1 MENRVTGARN
11 KNLSGATAGEASASN
26 KLFLMR
32 FSHFGRRAL
41 PLALSLTA
49 SISLAQAQPAPR
61 LRLPFNDNW
70 RFNLGDTA
78 DAKPLGAGY
87 QITKWRWKSGQD
99 MAALSADTSGPD
111 WKDAGPKDDVFGN
124 RPGFA
129 WFRTTLAPSNKTP
142 LVLRFDGVDDNATV
156 YLNGQ
161 KLRTHQGWA
170 SPFEVPLESAWRANA
185 PNELAVTVENGDG
198 QGGIGAAGL
207 QVGAPIE
214 SAATRAN
221 YDDSSWRVLDLP
233 HDWGVEGDFD
243 IDLPGET
250 GKLPW
255 AGVGWYRKNFNVPAA
270 DKTKRFLLEV
280 DGAMSFSKVWCNG
293 QYAGQWPYGYASWAL
308 DLTPFM
314 KVGANTVAIR
324 LNNLPD
330 SSRWYPGGG
339 IYRPVHLTVTNPVHV
354 AHWGTQV
361 TTAMAG
367 TSAKI
372 SAKTTLQND
381 GKTAQTVRL
390 VSTILDANLKPVAKT
405 EARATLAPDTQQIVT
420 QTLPVANPRQWNLTD
435 RYRYT
440 LVSQIVR
447 GERVLD
453 RYSTPFGVR
462 DIAWVADKGFL
473 LNGKVVQLKG
483 VCMHH
488 DLGALG
494 AAWNRR
500 AAQRQLQILQSMG
513 VNALRTSHNPPAPE
527 MLDLCDEMGI
537 LVLDEFSDTW
547 KAAKKPN
554 GYATLFDE
562 WAEKDVRAFVR
573 RDRNHPSVIA
583 WSSGNEVPEQGS
595 PAGAAISRRLTDIFH
610 SEDATRPVGSGN
622 NYYQAAD
629 NGFENTVDIFGFNY
643 KPQNY
648 ASFLKNHPT
657 IPLFGSETSSAISS
671 RGEYFFPVST
681 DAADNEADFQ
691 VGSYDLYSVPWG
703 SLPDKEFEGQDR
715 NPAVA
720 GEFVWT
726 GFDYLGEPT
735 PYNSDP
741 TNALNYS
748 DPAERARAEK
758 QLAELGR
765 IKSPARSSYFGIV
778 DLAGFPK
785 DRFYLY
791 QAHWRPDF
799 PMAHILPHW
808 NWPARIGQVTPVMVY
823 TSGDE
828 AELFLNGQ
836 SLGRRKKGEF
846 QYRLRWDD
854 VIYQPGELRVV
865 AYKNGKAWAT
875 DSVKTTGAPAVI
887 EMSADRNVIKNDGD
901 DLSFVTVKIAD
912 AAGLMVPRSHP
923 QLSFGIE
930 GPGEI
935 VATDNGDA
943 TDLTAFGSH
952 TRRAFNGMALVI
964 VRAKKGASGAIT
976 VRASAVGLASGA
988 VVVRAR

>member
-1 MENRVTGARN
+1 MKNVTRPLFA
-11 KNLSGATAGEASASN
+11 ATA
-26 KLFLMR
+26 
-32 FSHFGRRAL
+32 AL
-41 PLALSLTA
+41 LLAP
-49 SISLAQAQPAPR
+49 IAQAQQPAPR
-61 LRLPFNDNW
+61 LRLPFNDGW
-70 RFNLGDTA
+70 RFQLGDTA

-87 QITKWRWKSGQD
+87 PITKWRWKSGQD
-99 MAALSADTSGPD
+99 LADLSADTSAAG

-129 WFRTTLAPSNKTP
+129 WFRATLAPSDKKP
-142 LVLRFDGVDDNATV
+142 LVLRFSGVDDNATV

-161 KLRTHQGWA
+161 KLRTHEGWA
-170 SPFEVPLESAWRANA
+170 SPFEVPLQSAWKANA

-198 QGGIGAAGL
+198 PGGIGTAGL
-207 QVGAPIE
+207 QVGPSIE
-214 SAATRAN
+214 SGATRAG
-221 YDDSSWRVLDLP
+221 YDDSRWRVLNLP

-243 IDLPGET
+243 INLPGET

-255 AGVGWYRKNFNVPAA
+255 SGVGWYRKKYVVSAA
-270 DKTKRFLLEV
+270 NKSKNYLLEM
-280 DGAMSFSKVWCNG
+280 DGAMSNARVWCNG
-293 QYAGQWPYGYASWAL
+293 QLAGGWPYGYASWAL

-314 KVGANTVAIR
+314 KVGQNTIAIQ

-330 SSRWYPGGG
+330 SSRWYSGGG
-339 IYRPVHLTVTNPVHV
+339 IYRPVHLTITNSVHV

-361 TTAMAG
+361 STVINGANADVSARTTVR
-367 TSAKI
+367 
-372 SAKTTLQND
+372 ND
-381 GKTAQTVRL
+381 DKVARTVRL
-390 VSTILDANLKPVAKT
+390 ISTVLDAEFKLVAKT
-405 EARATLAPDTQQIVT
+405 ESRLSLAPNSERIVDAK
-420 QTLPVANPRQWNLTD
+420 LAIAGVRKWSLSD

-440 LVSQIVR
+440 LVSQIV
-447 GERVLD
+447 GGKQDLD
-453 RYSTPFGVR
+453 RYNTPFGAR
-462 DIAWVADKGFL
+462 QIEWNAERGFL
-473 LNGKVVQLKG
+473 LNGQVVQIQG
-483 VCMHH
+483 VCNHH

-500 AAQRQLQILQSMG
+500 AAQRQLEILQSMG

-527 MLDLCDEMGI
+527 LLDLCDKMGI

-547 KAAKKPN
+547 KEAKKPN

-562 WAEKDVRAFVR
+562 WAEKDVRAMVR

-583 WSSGNEVPEQGS
+583 WSSGNEVPEQGTA
-595 PAGAAISRRLTDIFH
+595 AGALISRRLTDIFH
-610 SEDATRPVGSGN
+610 AEDATRPVGSGN

-629 NGFENTVDIFGFNY
+629 NGFENTTDIFGFNY

-648 ASFLKNHPT
+648 PAFLKNHPT
-657 IPLFGSETSSAISS
+657 IPLFGSETASTLSS

-681 DAADNEADFQ
+681 DAKDNEADFQ
-691 VGSYDLYSVPWG
+691 ISSYDLFQPGWG
-703 SLPDKEFEGQDR
+703 SLPDKEFEAQDR

-735 PYNSDP
+735 PYNADP

-748 DPAERARAEK
+748 DPAERAAAEK

-765 IKSPARSSYFGIV
+765 IKTPARSSYFGIV

-791 QAHWRPDF
+791 QSKWRPDF

-808 NWPARIGQVTPVMVY
+808 NWPDRVGQVTPVMVY

-828 AELFLNGQ
+828 AELFLNGVSQ
-836 SLGRRKKGEF
+836 GRRKKGEY

-854 VIYQPGELRVV
+854 VVYQPGELRVV
-865 AYKNGKAWAT
+865 AYKNGAQWAT
-875 DSVKTTGAPAVI
+875 ETVKTTGAPAVI
-887 EMSADRNVIKNDGD
+887 AMSADRDLIKNDGD

-943 TDLTAFGSH
+943 TDLTAFGSK
-952 TRRAFNGMALVI
+952 TRRAYNGMALVI
-964 VRAKKGASGAIT
+964 VRARKGARGAIT
-976 VRASAVGLASGA
+976 VRASAPGLASGA

>member
-1 MENRVTGARN
+1 MS
-11 KNLSGATAGEASASN
+11 LSIAPAS
-26 KLFLMR
+26 
-32 FSHFGRRAL
+32 
-41 PLALSLTA
+41 
-49 SISLAQAQPAPR
+49 AQPAPR
-61 LRLPFNDNW
+61 QRLLFDADW
-70 RFNLGDTA
+70 RFHLGELA

-87 QITKWRWKSGQD
+87 PITRWRSKSGRD
-99 MAALSADTSGPD
+99 LADLTADTSGAG
-111 WKDAGPKDDVFGN
+111 WSDAGPDDDVFGKS
-124 RPGFA
+124 PGFA
-129 WFRTTLAPSNKTP
+129 WFRTTLAPAPTP
-142 LVLRFDGVDDNATV
+142 GVLKFAGVDDNATV
-156 YLNGQ
+156 TLNGQ
-161 KLRTHQGWA
+161 QLATHQGWDSA
-170 SPFEVPLESAWRANA
+170 FEVPLQSAWKTDA
-185 PNELAVTVENGDG
+185 PNELAVLVENREGP
-198 QGGIGAAGL
+198 GGIGAASL
-207 QVGAPIE
+207 QIGAPVE
-214 SAATRAN
+214 SAATRTD
-221 YDDSSWRVLDLP
+221 YDDKSWRLLDLP

-255 AGVGWYRKNFNVPAA
+255 AGVGWYRKSFDVAA
-270 DKTKRFLLEV
+270 ANQGKRYSLEM
-280 DGAMSFSKVWCNG
+280 DGAMSNARVWLNG
-293 QYAGQWPYGYASWAL
+293 RDIGGWPYGYASWAL
-308 DLTPFM
+308 DLTPFL
-314 KVGANTVAIR
+314 KSGNNTLAIR
-324 LNNLPD
+324 LDNLAD

-339 IYRPVHLTVTNPVHV
+339 IYRDVHLTVTNPVHV
-354 AHWGTQV
+354 AHWGTQI
-361 TTAMAG
+361 TTATQGKNADVN
-367 TSAKI
+367 
-372 SAKTTLQND
+372 AKTTLRND
-381 GKTAQTVRL
+381 GVTAQTVRL
-390 VSTILDANLKPVAKT
+390 VSTVLDADSKPVATT
-405 EARATLAPDTQQIVT
+405 EARATLAPGAQQIVT
-420 QTLPVANPRQWNLTD
+420 QTLPVVNARQWSLAD

-447 GERVLD
+447 GEQVLD
-453 RYSTPFGVR
+453 RTNTPFGVR
-462 DIAWVADKGFL
+462 DIAWMADKGFL
-473 LNGKVVQLKG
+473 LNGQVVQIQG

-513 VNALRTSHNPPAPE
+513 VNALRTSHNPPDPE
-527 MLDLCDEMGI
+527 LLDLCDEMGI

-547 KAAKKPN
+547 KSAKKPN
-554 GYATLFDE
+554 GYATLFDN
-562 WAEKDVRAFVR
+562 WAEKDIRAYVR

-648 ASFLKNHPT
+648 AAFLKNHPT
-657 IPLFGSETSSAISS
+657 IPLFGSETASAISS
-671 RGEYFFPVST
+671 RGEYFFPVT
-681 DAADNEADFQ
+681 GDARDSEADFQ
-691 VGSYDLYSVPWG
+691 VSSYDLYSVPWG
-703 SLPDKEFEGQDR
+703 SLPDKEFEAQDR

-735 PYNSDP
+735 PYNADP

-748 DPAERARAEK
+748 DPAERAAAEK

-808 NWPARIGQVTPVMVY
+808 NWPERAGQNTPIIVY

-828 AELFLNGQ
+828 AELFLN
-836 SLGRRKKGEF
+836 SKSMGRRKKGEY

-854 VIYQPGELRVV
+854 VVYQPGELRVV
-865 AYKNGKAWAT
+865 AYKDGKEWASDT
-875 DSVKTTGAPAVI
+875 VKTTGAPARI
-887 EMSADRNVIKNDGD
+887 AMSADRDVIANDGK
-901 DLSFVTVKIAD
+901 DLSFVTVKVAD
-912 AAGLMVPRSHP
+912 AAGLMVPRSHNS
-923 QLSFGIE
+923 LSFSISGA
-930 GPGEI
+930 GEI

-943 TDLTAFGSH
+943 TDLTAFHSH
-952 TRRAFNGMALVI
+952 SRKAFNGLALVI
-964 VRAKKGASGAIT
+964 VRAKKGASGPIT
-976 VRASAVGLASGA
+976 VRASSDGLQSGA
-988 VVVRAR
+988 VTLKAGAR